1 MTTGTLV
8 AAVAICGLA
17 LDLVPWL
24 GSDTGPGPMV
34 GSRRAPPQAASSP
47 AASGSTDE
55 LFTRL
60 AIETA
65 PDGEVPAIELV
76 VDGNAQFAVYDRF
89 RLVSLAAREALRTG
103 RRLEPGA
110 VPASLFASRLVILAF
125 ARTPMGSDTTRPQA
139 IQLTDR
145 SGKAVSRLATLAPVE
160 LATLLPGVSIAPL
173 TLAASFAESEL
184 RPGDRVTVV
193 FNQVDDLRVSG
204 GLRSVTPGQTSAGVG
219 FKAPSAI
226 ATPTPAVPSGVRL
239 PKPHIDVHVAA
250 VLDLTGH
257 VRYARALDGPADLQ
271 AAAVAAVSLWTYTP
285 ATIYNAPVPVAM
297 QVAVGFKA
305 DR

>member
-1 MTTGTLV
+1 MTTGMLV
-8 AAVAICGLA
+8 AAAAVGGLA
-17 LDLVPWL
+17 LGPTPWS
-24 GSDTGPGPMV
+24 GSDMRPGLRV
-34 GSRRAPPQAASSP
+34 GARSAPSQAA
-47 AASGSTDE
+47 AGSTDE

-60 AIETA
+60 AIDTA

-76 VDGNAQFAVYDRF
+76 VDGSVQFAVYDRF

-110 VPASLFASRLVILAF
+110 LPPTLVVPRLVILAF
-125 ARTPMGSDTTRPQA
+125 ARTPMGNDTTRPQS
-139 IQLTDR
+139 IQLADR
-145 SGKAVSRLATLAPVE
+145 SGRAVSRLATLAPVE
-160 LATLLPGVSIAPL
+160 LAALLPGVSITPL
-173 TLAASFAESEL
+173 TLAASFAEPEL

-193 FNQVDDLRVSG
+193 FNQVDDVRGSG
-204 GLRSVTPGQTSAGVG
+204 GLRSGIPGQTSAGVA
-219 FKAPSAI
+219 FRAPSAI

-239 PKPHIDVHVAA
+239 PKPHIDVHVSA

-297 QVAVGFKA
+297 QVAVGFRA
-305 DR
+305 ER